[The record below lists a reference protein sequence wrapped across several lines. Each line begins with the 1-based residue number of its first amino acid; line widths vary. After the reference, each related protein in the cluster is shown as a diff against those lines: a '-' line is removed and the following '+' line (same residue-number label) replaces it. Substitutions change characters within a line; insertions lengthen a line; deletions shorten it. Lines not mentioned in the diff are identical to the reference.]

1 MATPAGFT
9 QRSSFFRCPS
19 FSLPSCNLGQ
29 AVHPQISV
37 LCSWSL
43 AGQWLGLLGLLGTRR
58 TMMAKGR
65 GGLRCLSG
73 TVLHPKHQ
81 HPSARRGQTHS
92 SCSWPWNRECWAA
105 PLLASLANSL
115 PLATHGLLSVQCQ
128 FGNVRP
134 PEPEADFS
142 HHPSQP
148 AGAGV
153 ILEDMSRHLP
163 TCRVLCWGEGLRVQ
177 MW

>member
-81 HPSARRGQTHS
+81 HPSARQGQTHS